1 MAPPRLPAATK
12 KLRGTYEAHR
22 DAPRDVGRY
31 RLTEPL
37 PPPAGADKDMQR
49 EWSLHMQL
57 AIAAGVLSH
66 VDLRSFTALV
76 EAAVLSGN
84 AYREAV
90 KAGPIV
96 ESERGC
102 KTSPQWSAWVAA
114 SGVYR
119 GWCREFGL
127 TPGAAQHVAQ
137 ASLPKSSRPTLV
149 A

>member
-1 MAPPRLPAATK
+1 MAPPRLPTATK

-31 RLTEPL
+31 RLTEAV
-37 PPPAGADKDMQR
+37 PPPPGVGKDMQR
-49 EWSLHMQL
+49 EWMLHMSMCL
-57 AIAAGVLSH
+57 ASGVIATT
-66 VDLRSFTALV
+66 DLRSFTALV
-76 EAAVLSGN
+76 EAAVLSN
-84 AYREAV
+84 RAYREAAA
-90 KAGPIV
+90 AGPIV

-137 ASLPKSSRPTLV
+137 ASLPKTGRPTLV